1 MQEIE
6 LKHTIKKIGQRL
18 KNRFTLHSS
27 DKGFISS
34 LYNEL
39 LQINTEKEN
48 YPKSRLKIY
57 IEVSKNKIH
66 RNKEACERILIIIN

>member
-48 YPKSRLKIY
+48 YPKKQ
-57 IEVSKNKIH
+57 
-66 RNKEACERILIIIN
+66 A